1 MHYLR
6 VAANVSDP
14 FAHVTEC
21 RSVAFKSQDAGASGP
36 FGSVDTMSA
45 SQRTSLVSFLDTHT
59 DASPVKTMFDPD
71 TTETATLVDTPK
83 QMIAF
88 HDTVFASAD
97 ANAAASPVDDSG
109 QAYYV
114 YVVAKNQ
121 SDFVVVSPSG
131 VVFTN

>member
-21 RSVAFKSQDAGASGP
+21 RLVAFKSQDAGASGP

-45 SQRTSLVSFLDTHT
+45 SQRASLLSFLHDHT
-59 DASPVKTMFDPD
+59 DASPIKTMFDPD
-71 TTETATLVDTPK
+71 TTETTTLVDAPK

-97 ANAAASPVDDSG
+97 ASASVSPVDDSG

-114 YVVAKNQ
+114 YV
-121 SDFVVVSPSG
+121 
-131 VVFTN
+131 